1 MIFISILFFII
12 ISFLLIRTWPELSI
26 KNVRYNR
33 FIDKDIVFPNEEI
46 VITTV
51 ISNHKIIPLPWI
63 EMYSELSEPIKYIDQ
78 SYKYKK
84 NINTNIYKVITSLLP
99 FQKVTR
105 KNKFYINKRGYYNID
120 NIRLT
125 IGDFIGISK
134 GLMNIKSPISIVVYP
149 EIKNINDLIVDENEP
164 QGEIS
169 VNRFIISDPLAIK
182 GVREYNFNDSF
193 NIIDWKA
200 TARFN
205 NLYVKDFDFTSEKS
219 IQIIL
224 NVQCNEIPWAD
235 NDEYSIEKG
244 VDISAAI
251 MNDSIESGIPVGFST
266 NSILLSDNLIEEKI
280 ITISPNANINIAEE
294 ILNILARISLL
305 FKVKVS
311 DLLYETVNNYKR
323 DTTFILITPYLDEKT
338 IEIINEYLYLG
349 YSIKLI
355 LLRGSSNDYLLDG
368 NIEIFSLKELYYDL

>member
-280 ITISPNANINIAEE
+280 ITISPNTNINIAEE

-338 IEIINEYLYLG
+338 IEIINEYLYVG

-355 LLRGSSNDYLLDG
+355 LLRGSSNDYLLDE